1 MRKVS
6 AGRLSMAD
14 NTTIGITKDLK
25 ARIDQLAAK
34 ETLRQGRTVKPNE
47 MVEILVVQKEAE
59 KK

>member
-1 MRKVS
+1 MT
-6 AGRLSMAD
+6 D

-59 KK
+59 KNEP